1 MQKITFEDYKKAIRA
16 KFEIEK
22 DGVYFNFLTPPSQA
36 NLRNLCWE
44 RFKSN
49 SSVDDLSIFS
59 FFFEFEFDPTKKN
72 HFREQTD
79 RFRPIGSFLKNEK
92 DPANRYAVELAA
104 ILVDF
109 QPRPFKKY
117 KERGIVILEEPIGS
131 PKLPFAF
138 NYNDKEEKEQKEG
151 NHEEKEDG
159 YENKNE
165 NDGRFENP
173 LIAANQL
180 GFMGNSVEDSLSSLK
195 EKRINKYKFI
205 ERLLR
210 LFKKS
215 KRTVFAILFIFG
227 LTGTGTAIYLA
238 FFKKDNMQWSKD
250 YYVVVDEE
258 GIEGNPNEIIQYD
271 EHLLDFKKIPVC
283 DTTTWFANGKSIIW
297 YAKTNNEVDFFTTC
311 GNGRHPES
319 GSTIRPVTHHIFN
332 KYKKPCGSK

>member
-49 SSVDDLSIFS
+49 TSVDDLSVFS
-59 FFFEFEFDPTKKN
+59 SFFEFEFDPTRKN
-72 HFREQTD
+72 SFREQTD
-79 RFRPIGSFLKNEK
+79 RFRPIGSFLRNEK

-109 QPRPFKKY
+109 QSRPFKKY
-117 KERGIVILEEPIGS
+117 KERGVVILEEPIGS

-138 NYNDKEEKEQKEG
+138 NYNDKEEKEQKER

-165 NDGRFENP
+165 DRFENP

-180 GFMGNSVEDSLSSLK
+180 GFMGNSVEDSLNSLK
-195 EKRINKYKFI
+195 EKNNNKYMFI

-210 LFKKS
+210 LLKKS
-215 KRTVFAILFIFG
+215 KRTVFAILFTFG
-227 LTGTGTAIYLA
+227 LAGTGTAIYLA

-250 YYVVVDEE
+250 HYEVVDKE
-258 GIEGNPNEIIQYD
+258 GIEGNPNEIIDYD
-271 EHLLDFKKIPVC
+271 EHLLDFKKLIVC
-283 DTTTWFANGKSIIW
+283 DTTTCFKPDGEAIVW
-297 YAKTNNEVDFFTTC
+297 YAKTGDKADFFNSN
-311 GNGRHPES
+311 GNGRHPETKRS
-319 GSTIRPVTHHIFN
+319 LRPITEYIKG
-332 KYKKPCGSK
+332 KYKGNCPTK

>member
-92 DPANRYAVELAA
+92 DPSNRYAVELAA

-117 KERGIVILEEPIGS
+117 KERGAVILEDPIES
-131 PKLPFAF
+131 PKVPLAF
-138 NYNDKEEKEQKEG
+138 SYKEEVKEE
-151 NHEEKEDG
+151 NHGERED
-159 YENKNE
+159 KNE
-165 NDGRFENP
+165 NEDKKRDENENEDLFEKP
-173 LIAANQL
+173 LIAQADGNKL
-180 GFMGNSVEDSLSSLK
+180 SFMENSEESPSNTLIKKLK
-195 EKRINKYKFI
+195 LI
-205 ERLLR
+205 
-210 LFKKS
+210 
-215 KRTVFAILFIFG
+215 AIGVVVVFG
-227 LTGTGTAIYLA
+227 LGLVISRYV
-238 FFKKDNMQWSKD
+238 FPKQQCMQWSNDHYEK
-250 YYVVVDEE
+250 VDCDLKVE
-258 GIEGNPNEIIQYD
+258 GIAISTIEPYD
-271 EHLLDFKKIPVC
+271 ELKFELKRVNVC
-283 DTTTWFANGKSIIW
+283 DTTTCFKNGKPIIW
-297 YAKTNNEVDFFTTC
+297 YAKTSNGADFFNTH
-311 GNGRHPES
+311 GMHPENDKAL
-319 GSTIRPVTHHIFN
+319 RPVTEYIRG
-332 KYKKPCGSK
+332 KYKKPCASNKKADIP

>member
-1 MQKITFEDYKKAIRA
+1 MQKITFEDYKKAIRV

-79 RFRPIGSFLKNEK
+79 RFRPIGSFFKNEK

-109 QPRPFKKY
+109 EPRPFKKY
-117 KERGIVILEEPIGS
+117 KERGIVTLEEPIGS

-138 NYNDKEEKEQKEG
+138 NYNDKEGKEQKEG
-151 NHEEKEDG
+151 NHEEKKDG

-180 GFMGNSVEDSLSSLK
+180 GFRGNSVEDSLSILK
-195 EKRINKYKFI
+195 EKNNKYKFI

-210 LFKKS
+210 LLKKS

-227 LTGTGTAIYLA
+227 LAGTGTAIYLA

-250 YYVVVDEE
+250 HYEVVYKG
-258 GIEGNPNEIIQYD
+258 GIEGNPNEIIDYD
-271 EHLLDFKKIPVC
+271 EHLLYFKKVSVC
-283 DTTTWFANGKSIIW
+283 DTSTCFKPDGEAIVW
-297 YAKTNNEVDFFTTC
+297 YAKTGDKADFFNSN
-311 GNGRHPES
+311 GNGRHPETKRS
-319 GSTIRPVTHHIFN
+319 LRPITEYIKG
-332 KYKKPCGSK
+332 KYKGDCASK